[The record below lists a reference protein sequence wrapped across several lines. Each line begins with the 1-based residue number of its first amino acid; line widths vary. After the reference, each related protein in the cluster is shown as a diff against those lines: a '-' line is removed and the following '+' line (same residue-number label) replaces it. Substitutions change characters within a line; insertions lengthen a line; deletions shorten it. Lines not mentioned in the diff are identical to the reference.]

1 MQLTTL
7 ALLILIPLLIWRVY
21 LRLRPFFARQESLVW
36 KHWVGAVLFTLML
49 LGAAVSLLASGPGS
63 GPALAALAGGT
74 LGGGWLAFFA
84 LKRTRF
90 ETIGRRYYF
99 KPHGRFGILVCML
112 FAARVL
118 QIGVELFMNRQSDF
132 PQPIT
137 REMVMAHPLSC
148 VALGLLAGYLA
159 TYSIGMLRWR
169 RAQPPLPELE

>member
-21 LRLRPFFARQESLVW
+21 LRLRQFFVRQESLMW
-36 KHWVGAVLFTLML
+36 KHWTGVVLFPLML
-49 LGAAVSLLASGPGS
+49 LTAAVSLPGA

-74 LGGGWLAFFA
+74 VAGGWLAVFA
-84 LKRTRF
+84 LKKTRF

-99 KPHGRFGILVCML
+99 KPHARFGILICML

-118 QIGVELFMNRQSDF
+118 QIGIELYMNRQSDF

-148 VALGLLAGYLA
+148 AAFGLLAGYLA
-159 TYSIGMLRWR
+159 TFSTGMLRWR